1 MVEDCLD
8 KNERNRDGIRR
19 KNKLLWVTVMAKKT
33 LEVLNATL
41 TGLNGLSA
49 SLAYSVTKGIS
60 FRTKVRRRRFKG
72 GCMDNSG
79 AIVELSNDVAGV
91 LLRLLPRQT
100 SVVMSGGAATKSQLN
115 TLLTMA
121 INITYDSHEIELLTA
136 AILRYL

>member
-1 MVEDCLD
+1 
-8 KNERNRDGIRR
+8 
-19 KNKLLWVTVMAKKT
+19 
-33 LEVLNATL
+33 
-41 TGLNGLSA
+41 
-49 SLAYSVTKGIS
+49 
-60 FRTKVRRRRFKG
+60 
-72 GCMDNSG
+72 MDNSG